1 MSRRGAATEAIESA
15 GEHVVE
21 FDYSGLIF
29 SFALA
34 ASILFVGK
42 GQSPARR
49 QEASVRMN

>member
-1 MSRRGAATEAIESA
+1 VPA

-21 FDYSGLIF
+21 FDYSGLPQRRAGMIF
-29 SFALA
+29 SFVSLALA